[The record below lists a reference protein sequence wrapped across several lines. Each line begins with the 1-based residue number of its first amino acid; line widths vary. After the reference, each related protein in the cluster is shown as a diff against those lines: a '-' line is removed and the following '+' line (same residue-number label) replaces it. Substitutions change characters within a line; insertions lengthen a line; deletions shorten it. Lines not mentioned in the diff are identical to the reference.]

1 MDMSNRSRPYH
12 ISFLEKILLRLASN
26 NFYFEQ
32 YKGNL
37 RIICL
42 GKGNGLGLSQ
52 YGADQMAKQGKTYQ
66 KILKYY
72 YPKTM
77 IQKLYE

>member
-1 MDMSNRSRPYH
+1 M
-12 ISFLEKILLRLASN
+12 
-26 NFYFEQ
+26 
-32 YKGNL
+32 
-37 RIICL
+37 IICL
-42 GKGNGLGLSQ
+42 GKVYGLGLSQ

>member
-1 MDMSNRSRPYH
+1 MDMSNRSRPDH
-12 ISFLEKILLRLASN
+12 ISFPEKILQDGCNWHPIIFILN
-26 NFYFEQ
+26 NI
-32 YKGNL
+32 KGNL

-72 YPKTM
+72 YPKT
-77 IQKLYE
+77 

>member
-1 MDMSNRSRPYH
+1 MRS
-12 ISFLEKILLRLASN
+12 AN
-26 NFYFEQ
+26 
-32 YKGNL
+32 
-37 RIICL
+37 
-42 GKGNGLGLSQ
+42 
-52 YGADQMAKQGKTYQ
+52 QMAKQGKNYQ